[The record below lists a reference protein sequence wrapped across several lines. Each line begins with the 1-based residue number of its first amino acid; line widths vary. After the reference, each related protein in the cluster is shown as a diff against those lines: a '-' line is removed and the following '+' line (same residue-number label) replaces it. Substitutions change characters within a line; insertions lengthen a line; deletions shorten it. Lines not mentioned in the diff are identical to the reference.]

1 MNKCEVR
8 HLELTDEIVGKGKN
22 NISQL
27 VRITDINRISLKEE
41 TLNPA
46 KVGKQQRDSEYLGS
60 AGRVEKGEVA
70 VRKVELLRLRET
82 TGNNTEEGPASTI

>member
-27 VRITDINRISLKEE
+27 VRITDINRVSLKEE

-46 KVGKQQRDSEYLGS
+46 KVGKHQRDSEYLGS
-60 AGRVEKGEVA
+60 AGRVEKSVVA